1 MGEHPG
7 LRRALER
14 LSGYQV
20 QVDLQEWADGTT
32 AEADDDDPD
41 R

>member
-1 MGEHPG
+1 MGEHPD

-20 QVDLQEWADGTT
+20 QVDLQEWADGATT
-32 AEADDDDPD
+32 KADDDAPG